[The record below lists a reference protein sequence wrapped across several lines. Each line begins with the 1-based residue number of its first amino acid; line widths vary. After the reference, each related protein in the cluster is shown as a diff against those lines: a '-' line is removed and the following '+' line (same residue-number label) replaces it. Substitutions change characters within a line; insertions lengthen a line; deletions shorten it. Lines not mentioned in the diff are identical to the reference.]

1 VGLVVTV
8 IIELISGLVI
18 VGGLAVMF
26 IIDAHLKDAAERA
39 GVVSGPPRSPR
50 HGSLNGRPCADR
62 VGDRGA
68 SLPGA
73 SDPARSAEG
82 RTGAPEAHAEQ
93 GAAQFPAHPFIP
105 HGLLD
110 IYEGPSDRDGFGGW
124 CFWAQC
130 THGCISHDLPSRV
143 EALAWVRLHADIENH
158 LTAFSGG
165 MS

>member
-1 VGLVVTV
+1 VGVVVTV
-8 IIELISGLVI
+8 IVELISGLVI

-62 VGDRGA
+62 VGDWD
-68 SLPGA
+68 SHLPGV

-82 RTGAPEAHAEQ
+82 RAPDNASSGSETDAV
-93 GAAQFPAHPFIP
+93 PARTFIP

-110 IYEGPSDRDGFGGW
+110 IYEGPSDRDGFHGW
-124 CFWAQC
+124 CFWAAC
-130 THGCISHDLPSRV
+130 THGCVSQDHRTKAD
-143 EALAWVRLHADIENH
+143 ALAWIELHQSIEEH
-158 LTAFSGG
+158 LTALSGG
-165 MS
+165 LS